1 MKTIIADYNDKYFDD
16 VATLLA
22 DFRVVLRKFKGVES
36 LPDVENAKEELSF
49 YLKNKFPL
57 YVAIQDD
64 KVIGYLLLRVDGAI
78 WVEHI
83 YVLDE
88 YRRLGVGS
96 LLYEKAEAYARK
108 ENEDTLY
115 NYVHP
120 NNDAII
126 AFLKSKGYS
135 VLNLV
140 EIRKPYK
147 DEKTTTKVV
156 VGNHKFDY

>member
-22 DFRVVLRKFKGVES
+22 DFRVVLRKFKGIES

-126 AFLKSKGYS
+126 EFLKSKGYS

>member
-1 MKTIIADYNDKYFDD
+1 MKPIIVDYEEKYFDE
-16 VATLLA
+16 VAKLLA
-22 DFRVVLRKFKGVES
+22 NFRVVLRKFKGIES